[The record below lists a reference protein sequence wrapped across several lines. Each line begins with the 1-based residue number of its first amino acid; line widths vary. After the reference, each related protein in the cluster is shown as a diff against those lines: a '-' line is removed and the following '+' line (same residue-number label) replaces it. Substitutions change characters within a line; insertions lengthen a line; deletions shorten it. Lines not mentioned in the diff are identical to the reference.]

1 MNTLAHSP
9 ALWLGAQDGK
19 TFGYHRPAGALK
31 APAMRESRR
40 LRLGTCDRRAD
51 EQVAMTATLERDL
64 TPDLLPDKPC
74 ECPHRRHHPGHN
86 HCDQDPK
93 YGVRIRHWDY
103 NCYEAATFPLCQN
116 CLDEALKWAAKLV
129 GWYCSQ
135 CLLRV
140 REVSDLVG
148 PVMTL

>member
-1 MNTLAHSP
+1 
-9 ALWLGAQDGK
+9 
-19 TFGYHRPAGALK
+19 
-31 APAMRESRR
+31 MRESRR
-40 LRLGTCDRRAD
+40 LGLGTCDRRAD
-51 EQVAMTATLERDL
+51 EQVAMTATIERDL
-64 TPDLLPDKPC
+64 TPDLLSDKPC

-116 CLDEALKWAAKLV
+116 CLDEALKWAANLV
-129 GWYCSQ
+129 GRYCSQ

-148 PVMTL
+148 PVMPR